1 MTHVNCINRMH
12 RQAHSLIKNVH
23 IFLIFIVVST
33 KPTKLGPETPSLI
46 KSPCNNGRT
55 LSPNCHSPSPHVK
68 NDPLVK

>member
-1 MTHVNCINRMH
+1 MH
-12 RQAHSLIKNVH
+12 RQVLSLIKNVH
-23 IFLIFIVVST
+23 LYLIRIVVST

-55 LSPNCHSPSPHVK
+55 LSPANCHSPSPHVK